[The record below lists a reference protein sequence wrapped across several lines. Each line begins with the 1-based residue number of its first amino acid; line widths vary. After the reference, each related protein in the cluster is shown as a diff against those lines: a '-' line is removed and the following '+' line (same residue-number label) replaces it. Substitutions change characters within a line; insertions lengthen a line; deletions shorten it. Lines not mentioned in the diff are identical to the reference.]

1 MENENKACG
10 CSCICDPTVAR
21 VLDQTSSRFNER
33 SAYAHSNQM
42 DNQTL
47 LLSMFQS
54 QAQNALEKTPQSDY
68 LGLLTQLAGLVQTG
82 FTAKTS

>member
-1 MENENKACG
+1 MAKDENKACG

-21 VLDQTSSRFNER
+21 GFDQSSMRYNDR
-33 SAYAHSNQM
+33 SAYANNNQM

-54 QAQNALEKTPQSDY
+54 QAQNSLEKTPETD
-68 LGLLTQLAGLVQTG
+68 LIAKLAQLIELSQDGT
-82 FTAKTS
+82 

>member
-1 MENENKACG
+1 MAKDENKACG

-21 VLDQTSSRFNER
+21 GFDQSSMRYNDR
-33 SAYAHSNQM
+33 SAYANNNQM

-54 QAQNALEKTPQSDY
+54 QAQNSLEKTPETD
-68 LGLLTQLAGLVQTG
+68 LIAMLAQLIALSQAGT
-82 FTAKTS
+82 